1 MKWLLCHQ
9 SLAGE
14 MLEVR
19 VQETDFSI
27 DEEWSNCRSRMGG
40 DAGAIVAFAGL
51 VRDQFEDRNVQGLE
65 LEHYPGM
72 TELSIQRAGEYAI
85 KQWALL
91 DVLIIHRVGLL
102 NPSDQ
107 IVLVMVGSKH
117 RPDAFAACECIMD
130 FLKTEAVFWKKE
142 RSAEQSR
149 WVESTQDDRDRRS
162 SWES

>member
-1 MKWLLCHQ
+1 M
-9 SLAGE
+9 AGE
-14 MLEVR
+14 
-19 VQETDFSI
+19 
-27 DEEWSNCRSRMGG
+27 G
-40 DAGAIVAFAGL
+40 GAIVAFAGL
-51 VRDQFEDRNVQGLE
+51 VRDRFEAREIQGLQ

-72 TELSIQRAGEYAI
+72 TEASMKKIGEYAV
-85 KQWALL
+85 KKWSLL

-102 NPSDQ
+102 KPSDQ
-107 IVLVMVGSKH
+107 IVLVMVGSGH
-117 RPDAFAACECIMD
+117 RADAFAACECIMD

>member
-1 MKWLLCHQ
+1 
-9 SLAGE
+9 
-14 MLEVR
+14 MLEIR
-19 VQETDFSI
+19 VQEMDFSI
-27 DEEWSNCRSRMGG
+27 DAEWSKCRERMGG
-40 DAGAIVAFAGL
+40 DGGAIVAFAGL
-51 VRDQFEDRNVQGLE
+51 VRDQFEDREVQGLE

-72 TELSIQRAGEYAI
+72 TESSIQRIGEYAI

-130 FLKTEAVFWKKE
+130 YLKTEAVFWMKE
-142 RSAEQSR
+142 RGLEQSR
-149 WVESTQDDRDRRS
+149 WVESTQDDRERRS
-162 SWES
+162 GWEL